1 MPLSHIV
8 NNIGV
13 GKVEGTFLNLT
24 TTLAAASAT
33 PFTEAR
39 VDAYQRAAS
48 LVGNNYLAH
57 GTTTFNLFGAVQ
69 AVSENETAKG
79 FPERLV
85 CQLYGCAEIQGT
97 TGNGGAP
104 AVNVANYGYH
114 VMQRDGFVAV
124 QTTSFAS
131 GADSKSRGQIIEVYD
146 TDRCVVLLG

>member
-33 PFTEAR
+33 PFTEAL

-97 TGNGGAP
+97 TGDGGAP
-104 AVNVANYGYH
+104 AVNVAH
-114 VMQRDGFVAV
+114 VMQRDGFVAL
-124 QTTSFAS
+124 QTTTFAL